1 MTHFLRRGGV
11 ALLAFSL
18 ACPAAHTSNDDI
30 AAALAAIPDAV
41 VSARAAD
48 GVPTFLRGHLAKVG
62 EVPSDVAEAERA
74 LAPRL
79 GSVLAPF
86 RLQPSDVKLRRIQS
100 GQDGQTT
107 IVIGSL
113 RAA

>member
-1 MTHFLRRGGV
+1 MIHFLRGRGV

-48 GVPTFLRGHLAKVG
+48 GVPTFLSGDLAKVC
-62 EVPSDVAEAERA
+62 EVPSGHRTERDLRTRPTRQSSA
-74 LAPRL
+74 SPRNKV
-79 GSVLAPF
+79 GA
-86 RLQPSDVKLRRIQS
+86 
-100 GQDGQTT
+100 
-107 IVIGSL
+107 
-113 RAA
+113 